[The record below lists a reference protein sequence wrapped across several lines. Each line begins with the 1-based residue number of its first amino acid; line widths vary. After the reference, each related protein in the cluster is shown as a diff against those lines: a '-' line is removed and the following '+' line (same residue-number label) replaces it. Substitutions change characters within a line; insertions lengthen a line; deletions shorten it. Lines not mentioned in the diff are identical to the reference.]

1 MARKPKS
8 AKRTKPVLKK
18 ATVAARPSKPAK
30 GPSRKKPGTRASQP
44 QRVSGKYDS
53 IRQDLVR
60 QRAAL
65 LAEAGA
71 VLAGRR
77 DQTVLPDLTDQAQ
90 VEVDR
95 NFELRL
101 KEREQ
106 KLLKK
111 IDQAVERIDGGTFG
125 ICRGCGNEIPLP
137 RLQARPVTDLC
148 IACKTRQEH
157 DENIRATG

>member
-1 MARKPKS
+1 MAPKS
-8 AKRTKPVLKK
+8 KNAKRTKP
-18 ATVAARPSKPAK
+18 APRKPASAPRSSK
-30 GPSRKKPGTRASQP
+30 SAEGPSRKKPAPRASKKVP
-44 QRVSGKYDS
+44 GKYDS
-53 IRQDLVR
+53 IRQDLIR
-60 QRAAL
+60 QRRTL

-125 ICRGCGNEIPLP
+125 ICKGCGNEIPLP

-148 IACKTRQEH
+148 IECKTKQEQ
-157 DENIRATG
+157 DEKIRATG